1 MCRQCGREACA
12 DCFERIREFS
22 TEQRKERPGNPFFL
36 SCARKVEHTTASF
49 CPVSRFSSAEL
60 EGAVE
65 EMKRVTDSLKGRY
78 KSAYCED
85 SPENQGNVDGD
96 VPPTSHRE
104 INSRFDV
111 VASEEG
117 YAERSMDVD
126 TVHAEPVIAHGRRIS
141 RSLYDDT
148 CLLITHPSA
157 PDSSSSIHSRSSTDV
172 SQMRKT
178 DDVQP
183 DASPSDAHGIS
194 VWPTP
199 HYSVLDVTEE
209 RFVSLW
215 SRGIPL
221 VVNGLLSRFHV
232 EWSPQYFIE
241 RYGAQACIIVDCEGD
256 TNRRITVG
264 EFFGWFGRYEDRREC
279 WKLKV
284 SIL

>member
-1 MCRQCGREACA
+1 
-12 DCFERIREFS
+12 
-22 TEQRKERPGNPFFL
+22 
-36 SCARKVEHTTASF
+36 
-49 CPVSRFSSAEL
+49 
-60 EGAVE
+60 
-65 EMKRVTDSLKGRY
+65 
-78 KSAYCED
+78 
-85 SPENQGNVDGD
+85 
-96 VPPTSHRE
+96 
-104 INSRFDV
+104 
-111 VASEEG
+111 
-117 YAERSMDVD
+117 
-126 TVHAEPVIAHGRRIS
+126 
-141 RSLYDDT
+141 
-148 CLLITHPSA
+148 
-157 PDSSSSIHSRSSTDV
+157 
-172 SQMRKT
+172 MRKP

-183 DASPSDAHGIS
+183 DASPSDPHGIS

-264 EFFGWFGRYEDRREC
+264 EFFGWFGHYEDRREC

-284 SIL
+284 SILYPLVDNVAPRIELICTVRTGHHRPIFKRHFQSSTRISVEQFQFQITLDEMEF